1 MTDKVD
7 KDIVIVVDMDK
18 DYQLEMVDIVEEDIE
33 GKLHQE
39 KLEDMSKV
47 KEDIQ
52 QEHSKNIP

>member
-1 MTDKVD
+1 MDKVHT
-7 KDIVIVVDMDK
+7 DIAIVVDMDK
-18 DYQLEMVDIVEEDIE
+18 DYQLEIVNIVEEDIKE
-33 GKLHQE
+33 KFHLE